1 MNAEQLNAEKQR
13 VSVATIEPNR
23 RRGGDLRLTLGPK
36 TVGATSG
43 FGGFLKLQPG
53 ELITEHLHPYSEEFL
68 YVIEGDLEMSLN
80 GEKVSLAAGDSLL
93 VPISVRH
100 RLVNT
105 GTTQATVIFHL
116 SPLAPSP
123 ELGHVDTEQPTDASQ
138 PHIPVGSPT
147 PSS

>member
-1 MNAEQLNAEKQR
+1 MNAEQQR
-13 VSVATIEPNR
+13 VSLASIEPNR

-53 ELITEHLHPYSEEFL
+53 ELITEHFHPYSEEFL
-68 YVIEGDLEMSLN
+68 YVIAGDLEMSLN
-80 GEKVSLAAGDSLL
+80 GEKVALTAGDSLL

-105 GTTQATVIFHL
+105 GTTQADVIFHL
-116 SPLAPSP
+116 SPLAPRP
-123 ELGHVDTEQPTDASQ
+123 DLGHVDTEPPTNASE
-138 PHIPVGSPT
+138 PHIPVGTPN